1 MRPYWQSSR
10 QVTEGLPLY
19 GGTENKGNERVSPST
34 RPCLSAA
41 VKLPTPRRLPS
52 APNKLPEAA
61 SRKAARAVAVETFEH
76 PLPPPSRH
84 TYGLSQS
91 ECRKRRESVT
101 PPKRRTLRLDSIR
114 VINRNTF
121 KKMTQKT
128 YLFTAGVSKLFV
140 CEGSLKG

>member
-52 APNKLPEAA
+52 APNKLPEVA

-76 PLPPPSRH
+76 PLPPPFQTHLR
-84 TYGLSQS
+84 S
-91 ECRKRRESVT
+91 EPIGMQEEARERDA
-101 PPKRRTLRLDSIR
+101 P
-114 VINRNTF
+114 
-121 KKMTQKT
+121 
-128 YLFTAGVSKLFV
+128 
-140 CEGSLKG
+140 